1 MAPIQ
6 EVKVRVRVKV
16 KVRVKMR
23 ACSMFLLLLVSA
35 MLVTERQADGFLFDG
50 NKVEDTVRKA
60 GKWVMDNCN
69 LNKDGVTCNGVK
81 LLRRRRSTQGLTDQ
95 SLTATL
101 DKVCPEF
108 NVGPKAKM
116 ADVVDTAMQEMDAN
130 KDGTLNTNESWC
142 SCRKKRESGVQVDS
156 VAKALKEVCP
166 KGLTPDMDVS
176 NLVQDAFNQADENQD
191 GALNVDEV
199 GEFAGLIDLLEFCT
213 KQKFEA
219 PTDVAI

>member
-1 MAPIQ
+1 MTSLTSTTPSSGSDWRLVLRSSSP
-6 EVKVRVRVKV
+6 ENKSGFLPWDNPDNV
-16 KVRVKMR
+16 MR

-35 MLVTERQADGFLFDG
+35 MLVTERQADGFLFDA

-130 KDGTLNTNESWC
+130 KDGTLNTNESVRFT
-142 SCRKKRESGVQVDS
+142 S
-156 VAKALKEVCP
+156 L
-166 KGLTPDMDVS
+166 M
-176 NLVQDAFNQADENQD
+176 
-191 GALNVDEV
+191 
-199 GEFAGLIDLLEFCT
+199 
-213 KQKFEA
+213 
-219 PTDVAI
+219 